1 MTDSARTG
9 GGAVG
14 AVGTVG
20 VVVMSYGTPATPAD
34 VEPYYTH
41 IRRGRPPTPEQLAN
55 LQMRYDALGGISTLA
70 ARTRDQIAALTAGLE
85 TIAPGRFV
93 VAPGQK
99 HAAPFIEDGVAS
111 LVAAGVERI
120 VGLVLAPHYSG
131 FSVGQY
137 HQRAGE
143 TAAEAGV
150 PFVGIERWHDLPEYR
165 AFLGDAVR
173 DALTDLPEKTKVVFT
188 AHSLPERVL
197 AGDPYPDELWASAE
211 AVAIGAGLNRW
222 AGWSQA
228 WQSAGATPEPWRG
241 PDILQVIRD
250 LAETG
255 RADGILV
262 CPQGFVADH
271 LEVAY
276 DLDIEAA
283 AVARQV
289 GLTFARTRVLN
300 DDPVVLAALAQRVAE
315 AAGLRGVTGVAP
327 T

>member
-1 MTDSARTG
+1 MTADRI
-9 GGAVG
+9 
-14 AVGTVG
+14 G
-20 VVVMSYGTPATPAD
+20 VVVMAYGTPATPAD

-55 LQMRYDALGGISTLA
+55 LQMRYDALGGTSTLA
-70 ARTRDQIAALTAGLE
+70 ARTSDQIAALTAGLE
-85 TIAPGRFV
+85 AIAPGRFV
-93 VAPGQK
+93 VALGQK
-99 HAAPFIEDGVAS
+99 HAFPFIEDGVAA
-111 LVAAGVERI
+111 LAEAGVSHV

-143 TAAEAGV
+143 TAAEHGV
-150 PFVGIERWHDLPEYR
+150 GFTGIERWHDEPTYR
-165 AFLGDAVR
+165 AFLGTAVH
-173 DALTDLPEKTKVVFT
+173 DALADLPDRTKVVFT

-211 AVAIGAGLNRW
+211 AVAIASGLNRW
-222 AGWSQA
+222 AGWSMA

-241 PDILQVIRD
+241 PDILAVIRD

-276 DLDIEAA
+276 DLDIEARK
-283 AVARQV
+283 VADEV
-289 GLTFARTRVLN
+289 GIAFARTRVLN
-300 DDPVVLAALAQRVAE
+300 DDATVLAALAAKVVA
-315 AAGLRGVTGVAP
+315 AADDATAAS
-327 T
+327 